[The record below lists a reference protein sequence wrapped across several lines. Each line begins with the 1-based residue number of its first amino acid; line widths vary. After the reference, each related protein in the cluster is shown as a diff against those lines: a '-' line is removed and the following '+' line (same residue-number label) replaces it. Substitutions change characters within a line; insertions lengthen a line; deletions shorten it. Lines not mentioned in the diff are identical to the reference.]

1 MTSTTRATRSTR
13 RSKTPTPN
21 QHKENMIPTPQ
32 PYVSQPSPEAET
44 EAEAEIRIDS
54 PRKRHRMS
62 PTQLMRL
69 ESLYQKDT
77 HPSRHR
83 KNQLAGELGM

>member
-1 MTSTTRATRSTR
+1 
-13 RSKTPTPN
+13 
-21 QHKENMIPTPQ
+21 MIPSPQ
-32 PYVSQPSPEAET
+32 LDVSQPSPEAE
-44 EAEAEIRIDS
+44 EEAEIRIDS

-69 ESLYQKDT
+69 ESLYQQDT